1 MSRKAKFLFRPCCF
15 VSGARTSGFCEFYLF
30 LIATFLLSNF
40 IDSLCPP
47 SVFFNLRPKASPLTN
62 QWMTRGEMCMC
73 AGRFPFAYL

>member
-47 SVFFNLRPKASPLTN
+47 SVFFNLRLKASPLTN